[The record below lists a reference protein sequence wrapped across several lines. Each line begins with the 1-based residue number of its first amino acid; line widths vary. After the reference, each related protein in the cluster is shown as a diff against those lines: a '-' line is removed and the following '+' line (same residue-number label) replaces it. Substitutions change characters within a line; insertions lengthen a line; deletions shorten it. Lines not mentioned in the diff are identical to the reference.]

1 MKRRI
6 PAPFKVFRPL
16 RLAIAKG
23 VKEEL
28 RWRNDKRGVYG
39 IELRLD
45 GRSCIDFD
53 FSDWIAED
61 GTIRR
66 LLPTESISPI
76 QIDDFQVGIRG
87 IQASSITAK
96 WYDTTFTPRL
106 IIEGWRRHGDLIP
119 FDEIVPNLIY
129 RDIVLMHDYRYT
141 CILPSWDVSLTLPA
155 YLLLCEDIPGFEARL
170 SDVTELGDQIRKSLK
185 DISARRRRGKAVYQN
200 LELFLEK
207 LHALE
212 DELSLALNVLRSGC
226 DVRFGE
232 RGGPDLYVN
241 SIPCEQK
248 SRFPMTDGRDIEVRV
263 PEGFTIVDVYR
274 LFVLEVKQTKRAFRK
289 SGIFFNNLSRTGAGM
304 AYTEAVD
311 RERKKGKPASRGIAE
326 MQTSLRVMIHLALDL
341 QKEWGKVIVPYTRYV
356 GPDSRYTI
364 PIPIPLTKYQE
375 VMELER
381 PHGRNRSS
389 PTSSFS
395 DEHQASS

>member
-1 MKRRI
+1 MKGRI
-6 PAPFKVFRPL
+6 QTPFKVFRPL
-16 RLAIAKG
+16 LLVIPKG

-45 GRSCIDFD
+45 GRSYVDFD

-61 GTIRR
+61 GTIRP
-66 LLPTESISPI
+66 LLPTESISPK
-76 QIDDFQVGIRG
+76 QIDDFRVGIRG
-87 IQASSITAK
+87 IQASSIFTK
-96 WYDTTFTPRL
+96 WYDTTFTPKL

-129 RDIVLMHDYRYT
+129 RDVVLMHDYRYT
-141 CILPSWDVSLTLPA
+141 CMFPSWDVSLTLPA

-170 SDVTELGDQIRKSLK
+170 SDATELGDQIRKSLK
-185 DISARRRRGKAVYQN
+185 GISARRRRGKAEYQK

-207 LHALE
+207 LHSLE
-212 DELSLALNVLRSGC
+212 DELSLALNVLRSGY

-241 SIPCEQK
+241 SVPCEQK
-248 SRFPMTDGRDIEVRV
+248 SRFPTTDGRDIEVRV
-263 PEGFTIVDVYR
+263 PEGFTTLDIYR
-274 LFVLEVKQTKRAFRK
+274 LFVLEVKQTGKAFRK
-289 SGIFFNNLSRTGAGM
+289 SKIFFNNLSRTGAGM
-304 AYTEAVD
+304 AYTAAVD
-311 RERKKGKPASRGIAE
+311 RERKKGKPPFRGFYE
-326 MQTSLRVMIHLALDL
+326 MHASLRAMIHLALEL
-341 QKEWGKVIVPYTRYV
+341 QKEWGKIIVPYTRYV
-356 GPDSRYTI
+356 GPDSRYMI

-381 PHGRNRSS
+381 PHGKNR
-389 PTSSFS
+389 FS